1 MAWYMAALPALTPII
16 RNSSRRLKQGKA
28 ISFPIATSDSGAE
41 RLSHEAAAHT
51 RRPARRPAR
60 ARAAVQRR
68 RPAAPLWRKM
78 AQVGHASGAATA
90 TLWFFYIILVTLQK
104 SRGQANMRSV
114 KTLGLLGT
122 GVIGGGWAARALH
135 FGIDVIA
142 ADVKPEMEEWIR
154 GAVANA
160 EPALARLTSAPL
172 PPKGILSFTTDLR
185 EMARRA
191 DFVQENIPE
200 QLALKQRMLAEVSR
214 HAAADVIIASSTS
227 GLTPTDLQRDM
238 VSPQRFCVAH
248 PFNPVYLL
256 PLVELVGGASTAQST
271 IDAAAKF
278 FKYIG
283 MHPLHVRHEVPGH
296 LTDRLQEALWRE
308 ILHLVNDGIAT
319 TGELDDSIVYGPG
332 LRWAAMGTNLIYH
345 LAGGESGM
353 RHMLAQFGPC
363 LKWPW
368 TKLEAPELTDTLIDR
383 MVEGTQVEAAGRS
396 IRELERLRDDYLVA
410 IQQVLR
416 QYDIGAGSTLRALE
430 ERLHKDA
437 TRASA
442 TAPADSARPLRLMDA
457 TVRAEWV
464 DYNRHMSDFRY
475 VQLCGDAIDVLFR
488 QVGVDEAYRA
498 SGRMYYTVENHIRHL
513 GEAKAG
519 EALYVTAQVLGVDAK
534 RLHVLQRVYRSR
546 DGREIANAE
555 QMYLHAD
562 TAAAKASPA
571 DPTIRAKLEA
581 FARAHAGLPV
591 PPECGKAISLARI

>member
-1 MAWYMAALPALTPII
+1 M
-16 RNSSRRLKQGKA
+16 RN
-28 ISFPIATSDSGAE
+28 
-41 RLSHEAAAHT
+41 
-51 RRPARRPAR
+51 
-60 ARAAVQRR
+60 
-68 RPAAPLWRKM
+68 
-78 AQVGHASGAATA
+78 
-90 TLWFFYIILVTLQK
+90 
-104 SRGQANMRSV
+104 V

-160 EPALARLTSAPL
+160 EPALARLTFAPL
-172 PPKGILSFTTDLR
+172 PPKGQMSFTTDLKV
-185 EMARRA
+185 MARRA
-191 DFVQENIPE
+191 DFIQENIPE
-200 QLALKQRMLAEVSR
+200 QLPLKQRMLAEVSR

-238 VSPQRFCVAH
+238 TSPGRFCVAH

-256 PLVELVGGASTAQST
+256 PLVELVGGQKTVQDT

-278 FKYIG
+278 FTYIG
-283 MHPLHVRHEVPGH
+283 MHPLHVRREVPGH

-308 ILHLVNDGIAT
+308 ILHLVNDGVAT
-319 TGELDDSIVYGPG
+319 TGELDESIIYGPG

-368 TKLEAPELTDTLIDR
+368 TKLEAPELTETLIDR
-383 MVEGTQVEAAGRS
+383 MVEGTQAQAAGRS

-416 QYDIGAGSTLRALE
+416 QYNIGAGATLRSLE
-430 ERLHKDA
+430 ERLYQEAAAARA
-437 TRASA
+437 TQSIE
-442 TAPADSARPLRLMDA
+442 PGKPLRLLD
-457 TVRAEWV
+457 TVVRPEWV

-475 VQLCGDAIDVLFR
+475 SQVFGDAMDALFR
-488 QVGVDEAYRA
+488 RAGVDETYRET
-498 SGRMYYTVENHIRHL
+498 GRMYYSVENHVRHL

-519 EALYVTAQVLGVDAK
+519 EPLYVTTQLLGVDDK
-534 RLHVLQRVYRSR
+534 RLHVFHRMHRGR
-546 DGREIANAE
+546 DDKQIATAD
-555 QMYLHAD
+555 QMYLHVD
-562 TAAAKASPA
+562 TAAAKATPA
-571 DPTIRAKLEA
+571 DAKIRAKLESI
-581 FARAHAGLPV
+581 RSEHAGLPP
-591 PPECGKAISLARI
+591 PPEAGREVGRAQR